1 MKTAVIMMLAVVFTA
16 CSSSP
21 TRPVF
26 SDFMEIRELQ
36 TDDPLTL
43 TFQTREGEEVRLGDP
58 VISGKNVS
66 RFQVKENKDGE
77 FELHITLT
85 GAMDAR
91 WRRFSRS
98 RGRQAALVVDGM
110 IRSIFD
116 VQNAGPPVE
125 NELLVVTIP
134 DVATSLEDAEAL
146 DSYLENSKTKKKKI
160 TD

>member
-1 MKTAVIMMLAVVFTA
+1 MKTAVIMVLAVLFAA
-16 CSSSP
+16 CSSAP

-36 TDDPLTL
+36 EDDPLTL

-66 RFQVKENKDGE
+66 RFQVKENKEGI

-91 WRRFSRS
+91 WRRFARS
-98 RGRQAALVVDGM
+98 RGRIAARVVDGT
-110 IRSIFD
+110 IRGMFD
-116 VQNAGPPVE
+116 VENPGPPVE
-125 NELLVVTIP
+125 NELLVITIP

-146 DSYLENSKTKKKKI
+146 DEYLERSKTKKKPI
-160 TD
+160 EE

>member
-1 MKTAVIMMLAVVFTA
+1 MKPAVILMLAILFAA

-36 TDDPLTL
+36 EDDPLTL

-58 VISGKNVS
+58 IISGKNVS
-66 RFQVKENKDGE
+66 RFQVKENKDGA

-91 WRRFSRS
+91 WRRFARS
-98 RGRQAALVVDGM
+98 RGRVAALVVDGT

-116 VQNAGPPVE
+116 VENPGLPVE
-125 NELLVVTIP
+125 KQLLVVTIP
-134 DVATSLEDAEAL
+134 GVANDLEDAEAL
-146 DSYLENSKTKKKKI
+146 DDYLERSKTKKKK
-160 TD
+160 TAE